1 MHLRLGN
8 DQCPATRDTRTLT
21 PVPHNNQPWI
31 IMTDETLIPSDR
43 LRRYLVELF
52 GTVGMEPQN
61 ADYCAECLV
70 LTNLWGI
77 DSHGVLRVPIYLE
90 RLAGKVISAN
100 PRVQSVA
107 GRHAFE
113 VMDGVNGMGY
123 LVGRAAMARAIEL
136 ARTYGIGAVSV
147 RNSNHFGA
155 AALYARMATDAGLM
169 GIAMTN
175 VIPNLVVPGG
185 SKPITGNNPIAVG
198 MPTAE
203 PFPFMLDISMSSV
216 AGGKLLLASKKKEKI
231 PLDWATDN
239 QGHFTDDP
247 DIGFKGFLLPVGGH
261 KGYGLSLVVD
271 LLCGVISGGAFQF
284 GLGGMYKTPDKPSD
298 TGHMMIVIDPEIA
311 LDRASLIDRMIQFYA
326 TIKGSPMWQPDKE
339 MLLPG
344 EIEYRTQIRRERE
357 GIPLPSDLLTDLIEI
372 GRAHGV
378 KCELQDGAAN

>member
-1 MHLRLGN
+1 M
-8 DQCPATRDTRTLT
+8 A
-21 PVPHNNQPWI
+21 
-31 IMTDETLIPSDR
+31 DETLIPPDR
-43 LRRYLVELF
+43 LRQFLVELF
-52 GTVGMEPQN
+52 GTVGMDKQN
-61 ADYCAECLV
+61 AEYCADCMV

-77 DSHGVLRVPIYLE
+77 DSHGVLRVPIYIE
-90 RLAGKVISAN
+90 RLAGKVIAAN
-100 PRVQSVA
+100 PDVHTVA

-113 VMDGVNGMGY
+113 VMDGDNGMGY

-136 ARTYGIGAVSV
+136 AGEYGIGAVSV

-155 AALYARMATDAGLM
+155 AALYARMATDAGLI

-185 SKPITGNNPIAVG
+185 SQPITGNNPIAVG
-198 MPTAE
+198 VPTAE

-231 PLDWATDN
+231 PLDWATDKE
-239 QGHFTDDP
+239 GHFTDDP

-298 TGHMMIVIDPEIA
+298 TGHMMIVLDAEIA
-311 LDRASLIDRMIQFYA
+311 LDHAALIERMSQFYR

-344 EIEYRTQIRRERE
+344 ELEHRTKMRRERE
-357 GIPLPSDLLTDLIEI
+357 GIPLPADLLADLLEV
-372 GRAHGV
+372 GRTCGV
-378 KCELQDGAAN
+378 KSALTEAAVS